1 MFVLCSCSAPLTET
15 ESEAGLEAGTEQKP
29 PAQKRLTVFGETA
42 RRKRT
47 FARPRASWA
56 YDGFAREERLKPRRV
71 REIEVLQREIDDAA
85 DYALVQPTRLAPLM
99 KVDRD
104 GAAHQTRQTRAFC
117 APPAT
122 RPEIT
127 SQAIE
132 NARFAPGKAMVSKAL
147 DPQDLAP
154 RRIEASLPLGARFCG
169 RGEAHRYSAIR
180 PGMAPQALGRARFA
194 AGNCKASKV
203 STYKIWRRGAGGART
218 ESEAPAS

>member
-1 MFVLCSCSAPLTET
+1 
-15 ESEAGLEAGTEQKP
+15 LEAGTEQKP

-85 DYALVQPTRLAPLM
+85 NYLLVQPSRLALPLRVAVADGDVGTITPLI

-104 GAAHQTRQTRAFC
+104 GAAHQAFC

-122 RPEIT
+122 RPEIAP
-127 SQAIE
+127 QAIE
-132 NARFAPGKAMVSKAL
+132 NARFALVKAMVSKL
-147 DPQDLAP
+147 WT
-154 RRIEASLPLGARFCG
+154 
-169 RGEAHRYSAIR
+169 H
-180 PGMAPQALGRARFA
+180 
-194 AGNCKASKV
+194 
-203 STYKIWRRGAGGART
+203 KIWHRGGSSLLCRSEPVFSDAEKRIDTVQSAREWRRK
-218 ESEAPAS
+218 PL

>member
-1 MFVLCSCSAPLTET
+1 
-15 ESEAGLEAGTEQKP
+15 
-29 PAQKRLTVFGETA
+29 LTVLA
-42 RRKRT
+42 RRRQRKRT

-56 YDGFAREERLKPRRV
+56 YDRFAREERLKWRRLH
-71 REIEVLQREIDDAA
+71 EIEVLQREIDDAA
-85 DYALVQPTRLAPLM
+85 NCPLVQPSRLAPALRVAVADGDVGTIAPLM

-104 GAAHQTRQTRAFC
+104 GAARQTRAFC

-218 ESEAPAS
+218 ESEAPASARRLAAAEAKP